1 MLRPVPLRLFRL
13 RLFYFLCF
21 GSLGLYFPFLP
32 PWLEARGV
40 TGFALGAVLAN
51 LPALGLVAPPLFGLL
66 ADAFGLR
73 GYLLRVA
80 CAGAALAFGALALT
94 PLVTGRSIG
103 FAGLFAA
110 IFVFAFFRAPI
121 IPMVDVIA
129 LEEVKSGSATYPRIR
144 IWGSIGFLI
153 TAVAAGRYIDLT
165 RESALPLAVAAAL
178 TILVVAS
185 FGLPARAAAPP
196 MPLRGNVRSLLQN
209 TDFVAF
215 LAASFLSQAAHSSY
229 DICYSLHLRDLG
241 LSGASTGF
249 AWGIGVIAEV
259 LVMALGA
266 PLFER
271 FRAPTLLAAA
281 FAGASIRWILVASIK
296 SELGL
301 FAVQLLHAC
310 SFALMWLSSVAF
322 VKERVPGPVLATG
335 QGLFTAS
342 IAAGSVLGALVWGPL
357 YHRSGGGL
365 TFGSAAVVAALA
377 SGVAAWLARRANNQ
391 RPTPS
396 IAAS

>member
-1 MLRPVPLRLFRL
+1 MLRRVRLFRL

-21 GSLGLYFPFLP
+21 ASLGLYLPFLP

-40 TGFALGAVLAN
+40 TGFSLGLILAN

-73 GYLLRVA
+73 GHLLRIA
-80 CAGAALAFGALALT
+80 CAGAALAFAALALT
-94 PLVTGRSIG
+94 PLVSGRALG
-103 FAGLFAA
+103 FTSLFAA
-110 IFVFAFFRAPI
+110 VLAFACFRAPI

-129 LEEVKSGSATYPRIR
+129 LEEVKSGRATYPRIR

-153 TAVAAGRYIDLT
+153 TAVAAGRYIDPA
-165 RESALPLAVAAAL
+165 RASALPLAIAVAL
-178 TILVVAS
+178 TALFAAS
-185 FGLPARAAAPP
+185 FGLPARAEGPP
-196 MPLRGNVRSLLQN
+196 IPLQGHFRSLLQN

-249 AWGIGVIAEV
+249 AWGIGVVAEV
-259 LVMALGA
+259 LVMAFGA

-271 FRAPTLLAAA
+271 FRPPTLLAAA
-281 FAGASIRWILVASIK
+281 FAGACIRWILVASIT

-301 FAVQLLHAC
+301 FAIQLLHAC

-342 IAAGSVLGALVWGPL
+342 IAAGSVLGILAWGPL

-365 TFGSAAVVAALA
+365 TFASAAVLSALA
-377 SGVAAWLARRANNQ
+377 SGVAAWLSRRARNQ
-391 RPTPS
+391 RPVPRVS
-396 IAAS
+396 PA

>member
-1 MLRPVPLRLFRL
+1 MLPPVRLFRL

-21 GSLGLYFPFLP
+21 ASLGLYLPFLP

-80 CAGAALAFGALALT
+80 CGGAALAFGALSLSPLLSGRAL
-94 PLVTGRSIG
+94 G

-110 IFVFAFFRAPI
+110 IFAFAFFRAPI

-129 LEEVKSGSATYPRIR
+129 LEEVKSSGVTYPRIR

-153 TAVAAGRYIDLT
+153 TAVTAGRYIDPT
-165 RESALPLAVAAAL
+165 REAALPVAVAVALAAL
-178 TILVVAS
+178 FAAS
-185 FGLPARAAAPP
+185 FGLPPRAATPP
-196 MPLRGNVRSLLQN
+196 MPLRGNVRSLLQD
-209 TDFVAF
+209 TDIVAF

-229 DICYSLHLRDLG
+229 DSCYSLHLRDLG
-241 LSGASTGF
+241 LSGTSTGF
-249 AWGIGVIAEV
+249 AWGIGVVAEV
-259 LVMALGA
+259 LVMAFGA
-266 PLFER
+266 PLFDR

-281 FAGASIRWILVASIK
+281 FAGASIRWILVASIR

-301 FAVQLLHAC
+301 FAVQILHAC
-310 SFALMWLSSVAF
+310 SFALVWLASIGF
-322 VKERVPGPVLATG
+322 VKERVPGAVLATG

-342 IAAGSVLGALVWGPL
+342 IAAGSVLGILVWGPL
-357 YHRSGGGL
+357 YHRFGGGL
-365 TFGSAAVVAALA
+365 TFASAAVISALA
-377 SGVAAWLARRANNQ
+377 LGVAGWLSRRARNQ
-391 RPTPS
+391 RPLAHISPV
-396 IAAS
+396 